1 MIDTDFVM
9 IEIDGSYE
17 EGGGQIVRTAVA
29 LSAISNIPVRIYNIR
44 QNRPNPGLSHQHVNA
59 IGALA
64 QMCSAKTTGVA
75 KGSTDITFV
84 PSSIKGG
91 EYHVD
96 IGTAGS
102 ITLLL
107 QCMLPASIFA
117 RMDGHI
123 SEAKDP
129 AVDAANDVVIDG
141 YSANSSPASVQIIV
155 SGGTDVRWAPT
166 IDYMKHVTLAALSK
180 MGVQCNIEVMQRGYY
195 PRGGGCVKLEV
206 HPSKLHGFDYLRD
219 DVAPAACVVS
229 GISTSSRLPTH
240 VPQRQSQSAMD
251 ILTDAGYISNVDVEC
266 NDFESTGSSITLWSG
281 FMGSSALGARGLPA
295 EEVGSLAAMGILD
308 ELKSKASVDCYL
320 SDQLIPYM
328 GLCRAGSFTVQ
339 ELTGHTKTNIWV
351 VEKFLD
357 VRFDIEDVYGG
368 LIRVTAHSR

>member
-1 MIDTDFVM
+1 MSDTDVVM
-9 IEIDGSYE
+9 IEIDGSYG
-17 EGGGQIVRTAVA
+17 EGGGQVVRTAVA
-29 LSAISNIPVRIYNIR
+29 LSAISNMPVRVCNIR

-64 QMCSAKTTGVA
+64 ELCGAKATGVA
-75 KGSTDITFV
+75 KGSTDITFI

-102 ITLLL
+102 VTLLL

-117 RMDGHI
+117 GMNGGI
-123 SEAKDP
+123 SGAKD
-129 AVDAANDVVIDG
+129 ADVAIDA
-141 YSANSSPASVQIIV
+141 YSANSSPAPVQIIV
-155 SGGTDVRWAPT
+155 RGGTDVRWSPT
-166 IDYMKHVTLAALSK
+166 IDYMKHVTLVALSK
-180 MGVQCNIEVMQRGYY
+180 MGLECNIETMQRGYY

-219 DVAPAACVVS
+219 DVTPADCAVS
-229 GISTSSRLPTH
+229 GISASSRLPPH
-240 VPQRQSQSAMD
+240 VPQRQSQSAID
-251 ILTDAGYISNVDVEC
+251 VLSKAGYSSNVNVEC
-266 NDFESTGSSITLWSG
+266 EDFESTGSSITLWSG

-295 EEVGSLAAMGILD
+295 EKVGSLAAMGILD
-308 ELKSKASVDCYL
+308 ELKSKASVDRHL

-339 ELTGHTKTNIWV
+339 ELTGHAKTNIWV

-357 VRFDIEDVYGG
+357 VRFDIEHVHGG
-368 LIRVTAHSR
+368 LIRITAHSR